1 VRLFAATLLVFLGG
15 FAIMV
20 LEIIGARY
28 LAKDFGSSFYV
39 WVSQIGVIL
48 IALALGY
55 IAGGALADRW
65 QRLAFL
71 GLLLLPTGVA
81 IALIPA
87 FAPPLIDAIVLRHPA
102 DRDIPL
108 LWQKLDPAIGSSLI
122 FLLPCFALATLSP
135 YMIRLA
141 TRAVTHVG
149 RMSGWI
155 IAASTVGSIAG
166 VFVSG
171 YVLLDQMSVPTI
183 FRVTGALTAALGLV
197 CLVMDRWFVRTVLAI
212 LLLSTASSPA
222 PVVYEITSAHHHIR
236 VVDEGGI
243 RMLSFDG
250 SMETRM
256 SLQNPLQGHFEYTE
270 FFHVPFLWNPLMT
283 NVLMI
288 GLGGGSTQRSY
299 AHYYP
304 HITVHSVEIDPEVVS
319 VAREFFHVEQSP
331 KHVVHIADGR
341 MFLRRTREQFGAILM
356 DAYVHTRYG
365 GAIPHQLATKEFFE
379 LASSHLTTNGVLA
392 YNVMGKPQAAA
403 ADVLGSMY
411 KTLKAVFPHVYQ
423 FPARDSLNVVLIA
436 TKSPEKFNFNTIHA
450 RASGLIQT
458 KRVTL
463 PSFRGRL
470 YAFRADPPANLH
482 LCKILTDDFA
492 PIDGLLK
499 TGY

>member
-1 VRLFAATLLVFLGG
+1 MRTFAATSLVFLGG

-55 IAGGALADRW
+55 VVGGALADRW
-65 QRLAFL
+65 HRLAFL
-71 GLLLLPTGVA
+71 SVLLMPAGLA
-81 IALIPA
+81 IAFIPA
-87 FAPPLIDAIVLRHPA
+87 FAPRLIEAIVLRHPTNQ
-102 DRDIPL
+102 DIPM
-108 LWQKLDPAIGSSLI
+108 LWQKLDPAIGSSLV

-135 YMIRLA
+135 YMIRLG
-141 TRAVTHVG
+141 TRTLAHVG
-149 RMSGWI
+149 KISGWMI
-155 IAASTVGSIAG
+155 GASTVGSIAG

-171 YVLLDQMSVPTI
+171 YVLLDHMAVPNI
-183 FRVTGALTAALGLV
+183 FRITGALIVALGLM
-197 CLVMDRWFVRTVLAI
+197 CLVMDRWFIKAAI
-212 LLLSTASSPA
+212 LVLICSSVSSRA
-222 PVVYEITSAHHHIR
+222 ATVYETTSAYHHIR

-256 SLQNPLQGHFEYTE
+256 SLLNPLQGHFEYTE
-270 FFHVPFLWNPLMT
+270 YFHVPFLWNPLMT

-288 GLGGGSTQRSY
+288 GLGGGSTQRAF

-304 HITVHSVEIDPEVVS
+304 QITVQSVEIDPAVMRI
-319 VAREFFHVEQSP
+319 AREFFNVEETPTHIIHV
-331 KHVVHIADGR
+331 ADGR
-341 MFLRRTREQFGAILM
+341 VFLRRTQDQFGAIIM

-365 GAIPHQLATKEFFE
+365 GSIPYHLATKEFFE
-379 LASSHLTTNGVLA
+379 IAAKHMPTNGVLA
-392 YNVMGKPQAAA
+392 YKVMGKAQTAG
-403 ADVLGSMY
+403 ADVLGTMY
-411 KTLKAVFPHVYQ
+411 KTLKSVFPHVYQ

-436 TKSPEKFNFNTIHA
+436 TKSPEKYNFSTIHT
-450 RASGLIQT
+450 RATALIQT

-470 YAFRADPPANLH
+470 YAFRADPPVNLYS
-482 LCKILTDDFA
+482 CKLLTDDFS
-492 PIDGLLK
+492 PIDGLLN

>member
-1 VRLFAATLLVFLGG
+1 
-15 FAIMV
+15 MV

-28 LAKDFGSSFYV
+28 LARDFGSSFYV

-48 IALALGY
+48 IALAMGY
-55 IAGGALADRW
+55 VVGGALADRW
-65 QRLAFL
+65 QRLGFL
-71 GLLLLPTGVA
+71 SVLLMPTGVA
-81 IALIPA
+81 ITLIPL
-87 FAPPLIDAIVLRHPA
+87 FAPRLIDAIVLRHPTHEQ
-102 DRDIPL
+102 IPL

-135 YMIRLA
+135 YMIRLE
-141 TRAVTHVG
+141 TRTLAHVG

-171 YVLLDQMSVPTI
+171 YILLDHMPVPSI
-183 FRVTGALTAALGLV
+183 FHATGALIIVLGIL
-197 CLVMDRWFVRTVLAI
+197 CLVLDRWFVRIAVSI
-212 LLLSTASSPA
+212 FFLSTVSSPA
-222 PVVYEITSAHHHIR
+222 PVTYETTSAHHHIR

-243 RMLSFDG
+243 RTLSFDG

-256 SLQNPLQGHFEYTE
+256 SLQNPLLGHFEYTE

-304 HITVHSVEIDPEVVS
+304 QVTVQSVEIDPAVVR
-319 VAREFFHVEQSP
+319 VAQEFFNVEQTP
-331 KHVVHIADGR
+331 THLIHVVDGR
-341 MFLRRTREQFGAILM
+341 VFLRRTQEQFGAILM

-365 GAIPHQLATKEFFE
+365 GSIPYHLATKEFFE
-379 LASSHLTTNGVLA
+379 LASKHLTTNGVLA
-392 YNVMGKPQAAA
+392 YNVMGKPQNVG

-411 KTLKAVFPHVYQ
+411 KTLRPFSPIVYQ

-436 TKSPEKFNFNTIHA
+436 TKSAEKFNFNTIHA

-470 YAFRADPPANLH
+470 YAFRADPPINLH
-482 LCKILTDDFA
+482 VCKILTDDFA

>member
-1 VRLFAATLLVFLGG
+1 MLVFLGG

-55 IAGGALADRW
+55 VVGGALADRW

-71 GLLLLPTGVA
+71 SVLLLPTGVA

-87 FAPPLIDAIVLRHPA
+87 FAPPLINAIVLRHPA
-102 DRDIPL
+102 DQDVPL

-135 YMIRLA
+135 YMIRLG
-141 TRAVTHVG
+141 TRALSQVG

-155 IAASTVGSIAG
+155 IGASTVGSIAG

-171 YVLLDQMSVPTI
+171 YVLLDHMPVPNI
-183 FRVTGALTAALGLV
+183 FRVTGVLIMALGVL
-197 CLVMDRWFVRTVLAI
+197 CLIMDRWFVKAAVFI
-212 LLLSTASSPA
+212 LLCSTVASPA
-222 PVVYEITSAHHHIR
+222 PTVYETTSTHHHIR

-256 SLQNPLQGHFEYTE
+256 SIQNPLQGHFEYTE

-288 GLGGGSTQRSY
+288 GLGGGSTQRSF

-304 HITVHSVEIDPEVVS
+304 HITVQSVEIDPMVVR
-319 VAREFFHVEQSP
+319 VARQFFHVEQTP
-331 KHVVHIADGR
+331 THIVHVADGR
-341 MFLRRTREQFGAILM
+341 VFLRRTEQQFGVIIM

-365 GAIPHQLATKEFFE
+365 GSIPYHLATKEFFE
-379 LASSHLTTNGVLA
+379 LASKHLTTNGVLA
-392 YNVMGKPQAAA
+392 YNVMGKPQAVG

-411 KTLKAVFPHVYQ
+411 KTLKTVFPNVYQ

-436 TKSPEKFNFNTIHA
+436 TRSAEKFNFNTIHA
-450 RASGLIQT
+450 RATGLIQT

-470 YAFRADPPANLH
+470 YAFRADPPVNLH
-482 LCKILTDDFA
+482 VCQLLTDDFA
-492 PIDGLLK
+492 PLDGLLK